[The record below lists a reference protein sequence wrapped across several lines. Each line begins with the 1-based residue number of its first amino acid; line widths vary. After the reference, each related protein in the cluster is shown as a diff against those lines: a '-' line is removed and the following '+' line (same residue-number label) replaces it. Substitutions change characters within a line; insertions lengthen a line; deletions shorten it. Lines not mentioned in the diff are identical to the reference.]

1 MENFRIAVNAVM
13 PFMICIAFGY
23 AVRRLRLAD
32 RAFMQSLNQL
42 VFKVFFP
49 FMMFYNMY
57 DNGDSLEMN
66 ARLLAVS
73 VCSLF
78 LLIAVLFVIVP
89 LLVRD
94 NPKRGVVIQG
104 IYRSNFVLF
113 AIPLTENLFGREGVA
128 MASLLV
134 AVIVPLYNVMAVIIL
149 EYFRGGSISIVTL
162 AGKILKNPLILGAIA
177 GLIALVC
184 GICLPQAVEKPV
196 SQFAAMTTPLAL
208 FVLGGTLDFSSV
220 RADRKY
226 LVSVLGIK
234 MMLLPA
240 VAAGVSLLADFTEL
254 ERFLYLIM
262 FAAPIAASS
271 YPMAQNMGGDG
282 KLAGELVVISTA
294 VSVGTIFFW
303 IYVMKAAGLI

>member
-78 LLIAVLFVIVP
+78 LLIAVLFMIVP

-113 AIPLTENLFGREGVA
+113 AIPLTENLFGREGIA

-134 AVIVPLYNVMAVIIL
+134 AVIVPLYNVTAVIIL
-149 EYFRGGSISIVTL
+149 EYFRGGRISIVTL
-162 AGKILKNPLILGAIA
+162 AGKILKNPLILGALA

-184 GICLPQAVEKPV
+184 GICLPQAVEKISWSMPTYWKKR
-196 SQFAAMTTPLAL
+196 SLIHFAAFKKHIGLYPGPEAIEA
-208 FVLGGTLDFSSV
+208 F
-220 RADRKY
+220 ADRLSAYKT
-226 LVSVLGIK
+226 SKGAIQ
-234 MMLLPA
+234 LPYNQPLPDELIA
-240 VAAGVSLLADFTEL
+240 DLAKWCEK
-254 ERFLYLIM
+254 RQG
-262 FAAPIAASS
+262 S
-271 YPMAQNMGGDG
+271 
-282 KLAGELVVISTA
+282 
-294 VSVGTIFFW
+294 
-303 IYVMKAAGLI
+303 

>member
-78 LLIAVLFVIVP
+78 LLIAVLFMIVP

-113 AIPLTENLFGREGVA
+113 AIPLTENLFGREGIA

-134 AVIVPLYNVMAVIIL
+134 AVIVPLYNVTAVIIL
-149 EYFRGGSISIVTL
+149 EYFRGGRISIVTL
-162 AGKILKNPLILGAIA
+162 AGKILKNPLILGALA

-220 RADRKY
+220 RADR
-226 LVSVLGIK
+226 
-234 MMLLPA
+234 
-240 VAAGVSLLADFTEL
+240 
-254 ERFLYLIM
+254 FLFSAL
-262 FAAPIAASS
+262 
-271 YPMAQNMGGDG
+271 
-282 KLAGELVVISTA
+282 K
-294 VSVGTIFFW
+294 
-303 IYVMKAAGLI
+303 

>member
-78 LLIAVLFVIVP
+78 LLIAVLFMIVP

-162 AGKILKNPLILGAIA
+162 AGKILKNPLILGALA
-177 GLIALVC
+177 GLIVLVC